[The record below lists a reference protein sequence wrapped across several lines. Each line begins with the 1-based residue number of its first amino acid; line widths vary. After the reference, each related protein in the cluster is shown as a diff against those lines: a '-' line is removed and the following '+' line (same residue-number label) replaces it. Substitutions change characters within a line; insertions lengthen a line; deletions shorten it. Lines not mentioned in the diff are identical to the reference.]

1 MGYLEQTLDALRKPF
16 GVMREELPKFMN
28 EPQAEGFKGTLQ
40 ALVPQDATDVG
51 LMLATGP
58 TSKILR
64 KGGAALAGMGAAGD
78 AEAAGVPYG
87 AITQLKKLIAANE
100 VPAGFM
106 EAIKNV
112 LRSTAKTGNEFAT
125 YSGDPRQRLMTSG
138 MPDQVVTD
146 PAIADMMN
154 VARANNK
161 QGVYAHSHPRQQNLA
176 ADPSLHD
183 LQATNKLGE
192 LIVTPGSRN
201 EFTYYKPNKAVNTPY
216 YRANV
221 EGQPFEDASG
231 LLEYLRGFK
240 QEPIAQ
246 DWAVRQGLVDFSNKG
261 NELKSFGEFL
271 DKTNPLQ
278 YLNMAERTGRVSTQ
292 HQSGKTLLPRTGQTV
307 PTDQLIEDYY
317 SKVLRNQF

>member
-1 MGYLEQTLDALRKPF
+1 MDLGKTLAALSKPF
-16 GVMREELPKFMN
+16 TVMREEVPRFLD
-28 EPQAEGFKGTLQ
+28 EPQAEGFKGTMQ
-40 ALVPQDATDVG
+40 ALIPQDAADVG

-58 TSKILR
+58 TTKLIR
-64 KGGAALAGMGAAGD
+64 KGGAALAGLSASGD

-87 AITQLKKLIAANE
+87 AITQIRKLIAAKE

-106 EAIKNV
+106 DAVKNI
-112 LRSTAKTGNEFAT
+112 LRNTAKTGNEFAT

-154 VARANNK
+154 VARVNNK
-161 QGVYAHSHPRQQNLA
+161 PGVFTHSHPRQQNLA

-201 EFTYYKPNKAVNTPY
+201 EFTYYKPNASVNTPY
-216 YRANV
+216 YRSRG
-221 EGQPFEDASG
+221 EGQPFDDASS

-240 QEPIAQ
+240 TDPYAQ
-246 DWAVRQGLVDFSNKG
+246 AWAERKGLVDYGKKG
-261 NELKSFGEFL
+261 NELGVFGEFL

-278 YLNMAERTGRVSTQ
+278 YLNMAERTGRITTQ
-292 HQSGKTLLPRTGQTV
+292 HQSGRTLLPRTQQVV
-307 PTDQLIEDYY
+307 PTDHLIEDYY
-317 SKVLRNQF
+317 DKILRNQF